1 MNIRIQEVDFDVG
14 TELALLR
21 AKRSDIGAIASFVG
35 LVRDVNVSN
44 NAEHVSN
51 MTLEHYP
58 GMTEKALEAIV
69 EKAKTRWEIIDAL
82 IIHRIGLLQATEQ
95 IVFVA
100 VTSQHRGDAF
110 AACEFMMDYL
120 KTEAPFWKKEQTE
133 QGAHWVEA
141 KESDDAARDKWK

>member
-1 MNIRIQEVDFDVG
+1 MNISIQESDFDVG